1 MSAIDDVTQP
11 IEAHPIETTDGL
23 RELYPQPGERAALK
37 CLPSLDAH
45 CRSFIALSPLVMVGT
60 STSEGADVSPRG
72 DAPGFV
78 QVLDD
83 RTLMIPD
90 RPGNNR
96 IDTMSNLMANPQI
109 GLLFM
114 IPGVNE
120 TLRVNGVARIS
131 TDQDHLER
139 GAFNGRLPKT
149 CMIVDVREAYLHCG
163 KALIRSK
170 LWHEES
176 KIERSRLPTL
186 GEMVNDQVKHLSSTP
201 MTNEQANA
209 WIEESYSKRLY

>member
-1 MSAIDDVTQP
+1 MSVAD
-11 IEAHPIETTDGL
+11 ETTKSIQSTGGL
-23 RELYPQPGERAALK
+23 RDRYPQPAERAALK
-37 CLPSLDAH
+37 CLPKLDVH
-45 CRSFIALSPLVMVGT
+45 CRNFIALSPLVCIGT

-83 RTLMIPD
+83 ETLMLPD

-96 IDTMSNLMANPQI
+96 IDTMTNLVTNPQV

-120 TLRVNGVARIS
+120 TLRINGLARIS
-131 TDQDHLER
+131 TAPEHLAR
-139 GAFNGRLPKT
+139 GEANGKLPKT
-149 CMIVDVREAYLHCG
+149 CLIIDVREAYLHCG

-170 LWHEES
+170 LWDEKS
-176 KIERSRLPTL
+176 RIERSRLPSL
-186 GEMVNDQVKHLSSTP
+186 GKMVNDQTKHLVDTP
-201 MTNEQANA
+201 MSDEQADT
-209 WIEESYSKRLY
+209 WIDQSYKNRLY

>member
-1 MSAIDDVTQP
+1 MSAIDDVTKP
-11 IEAHPIETTDGL
+11 IKTTDGL

-37 CLPSLDAH
+37 CLPSLDVH
-45 CRSFIALSPLVMVGT
+45 CRSFIALSPLVCVGT
-60 STSEGADVSPRG
+60 STPEGADVSPRG

-83 RTLMIPD
+83 NTIMIPD

-96 IDTMSNLMANPQI
+96 IDTMSNLMTNPQV

-120 TLRVNGVARIS
+120 TLRINGVARIS
-131 TDQDHLER
+131 TDQAHLEL

-170 LWHEES
+170 LWDEAS

-186 GEMVNDQVKHLSSTP
+186 GEMVNDQVKNLSSTP
-201 MTNEQANA
+201 LTNEQANA